1 MPKKNCQKIK
11 MLKLVEILNRE
22 SDEAHPLPTNKL
34 INRLAEYGIT
44 CDRRTLYKDMALL
57 NELGYEVMS
66 VVHTNTFVQ
75 LNLKI
80 LINAESPRQKVN
92 PPRCCHLYSC
102 GRSQKR
108 LANKHFK
115 I

>member
-34 INRLAEYGIT
+34 INRLGEYGIT

-66 VVHTNTFVQ
+66 VVVNRENAYDVDDRSFSVPE
-75 LNLKI
+75 LKI
-80 LINAESPRQKVN
+80 LIDSVNA
-92 PPRCCHLYSC
+92 
-102 GRSQKR
+102 
-108 LANKHFK
+108 AAF
-115 I
+115 IT